1 MRSYGILI
9 VMIIKGRK
17 SEAKSGPQLM
27 THEHDFKLDLD
38 GQVTC
43 SKCGAM
49 DNRRDV

>member
-1 MRSYGILI
+1 
-9 VMIIKGRK
+9 
-17 SEAKSGPQLM
+17 M